1 MKRRGIT
8 KQTEIIAGP
17 QASSLHVFR
26 AWHIIKTCTLEA
38 CGPAIIS
45 VCFVIPLLAQTSN
58 KERDRTYLQQQF
70 TKNFRDIQLLGQG
83 LLREHES
90 KSLTPKRLKNDSR
103 LINKCAKTLRQLM
116 ALGEMASKTE
126 ISKKIESP
134 HDYDQSIRRLSKL
147 IHDFANNPIHQNN
160 KVFNTD
166 LAERAQTDLLAIIDL
181 SKMIEGKARSYRI
194 IPSTGL

>member
-1 MKRRGIT
+1 MR
-8 KQTEIIAGP
+8 
-17 QASSLHVFR
+17 
-26 AWHIIKTCTLEA
+26 EA
-38 CGPAIIS
+38 CGPAVIS
-45 VCFVIPLLAQTSN
+45 VCSVISLSFFYLALAQTPN
-58 KERDRTYLQQQF
+58 KDRDRTYLQQQF

-90 KSLTPKRLKNDSR
+90 RSLTPKRLKNDSR

-147 IHDFANNPIHQNN
+147 IRDFANNPIHQNN

-194 IPSTGL
+194 IPNSGL